1 MSNKKR
7 RRPNPHGP
15 VGSNGH
21 NGAAVNSGNGVN
33 GGTKE
38 FSLAEQSKQYTT
50 LATVMERYDLVEVV
64 ENYGDP
70 FVIVSERGGPSYDPT
85 PQRPNRHVG
94 DETWQHR
101 MDRFA
106 EAGKEV
112 TLSVD
117 DRGNLLKEESKK
129 FVDYTDVSIG
139 ELGSSSV
146 SPFTSWVRREYN
158 QDLVGIKGL
167 QQYDKMRKSDG
178 TVKGTLRAVKTPVL
192 SARWFVEPDDNT
204 KVSDKNAADFVW
216 DNLTHMS
223 ITWPQFLIESLLMC
237 EFGYYMFEI
246 VWEERIVNGQTR
258 LCIKKLAPRHPM
270 DVWTWH
276 FDENGG
282 PAGVTMLPPT
292 TGMQQPVDIP
302 ISKLVV
308 FTFDREAGDIEGIS
322 ILRSAY
328 KHWFY
333 MEQLYKIDAIQKER
347 HGIGIPIIKL
357 PPGFS
362 QADKTMAENMG
373 RNLRTNERAHIVLP
387 PNWDILFAKLEGQRV
402 DCLES
407 IKEHKEAIRE
417 NILLGFM
424 GVDTT
429 TTEEDQT
436 MFLKA
441 TRFIAD
447 IVCETINTY
456 LIPKIIDANFSRV
469 GVPKLKARRIG
480 EQADWRTLSFAIR
493 NLIGA
498 GALVPDDPLE
508 EMLRDEMDLPLIDKA
523 TRRIA
528 ATPMNRSDQEATPSE
543 TPPKG
548 TENAPGAPTPTA
560 QPGDTGVGP
569 PIAPGS
575 ATTGRK
581 RGRKQRGAQAGL
593 PRQGPPP
600 NGQQRSNAGRDNSG
614 SK

>member
-7 RRPNPHGP
+7 RSNPYGP
-15 VGSNGH
+15 VGKNGQASSNGH
-21 NGAAVNSGNGVN
+21 SKVSTSTA
-33 GGTKE
+33 TKE
-38 FSLAEQSKQYTT
+38 FSLAEQNKQYTT
-50 LATVMERYDLVEVV
+50 LSTVMERYDLVEVV

-70 FVIVSERGGPSYDPT
+70 FVIVAERGANSSNRSSSDVKGLALPT
-85 PQRPNRHVG
+85 MSLKV
-94 DETWQHR
+94 DE
-101 MDRFA
+101 
-106 EAGKEV
+106 G
-112 TLSVD
+112 
-117 DRGNLLKEESKK
+117 GNLLKEQGKQL
-129 FVDYTDVSIG
+129 VDYTDVSIG

-204 KVSDKNAADFVW
+204 KTADKNAADFVW

-246 VWEERIVNGQTR
+246 VWEEKIVNGQKR
-258 LCIKKLAPRHPM
+258 LCVKKLAPRHPL

-302 ISKLVV
+302 ISKLIV

-322 ILRSAY
+322 VLRSAY

-362 QADKTMAENMG
+362 QGDKSMAENMG
-373 RNLRTNERAHIVLP
+373 RNLRTNERAHVVLP
-387 PNWDILFAKLEGQRV
+387 PNWDIMFAKLEGQRV
-402 DCLES
+402 DCLAS

-424 GVDTT
+424 SVDTT
-429 TTEEDQT
+429 TKEEDQT

-498 GALVPDDPLE
+498 GALIPDDPLE

-523 TRRIA
+523 TRRLA
-528 ATPMNRSDQEATPSE
+528 ATPMNRSDEPQTPIE
-543 TPPKG
+543 GPPTG
-548 TENAPGAPTPTA
+548 TNQNTPGAPTPPPA
-560 QPGDTGVGP
+560 NNSGGSTGVGP
-569 PIAPGS
+569 PVAPGS
-575 ATTGRK
+575 ATAGRK

-600 NGQQRSNAGRDNSG
+600 SGQQKSNAGRDNSG
-614 SK
+614 GSK

>member
-1 MSNKKR
+1 MGNKKR
-7 RRPNPHGP
+7 RSNPYGP
-15 VGSNGH
+15 VGKNGHSNGKSST
-21 NGAAVNSGNGVN
+21 NGNTNV
-33 GGTKE
+33 TKE

-50 LATVMERYDLVEVV
+50 LASVLERYDLVEVV

-70 FVIVSERGGPSYDPT
+70 FVIVSERGGAPFEPT
-85 PQRPNRHVG
+85 PQNSNVRPWSERPQFLGNNGGSDLTLRV
-94 DETWQHR
+94 DE
-101 MDRFA
+101 
-106 EAGKEV
+106 
-112 TLSVD
+112 S
-117 DRGNLLKEESKK
+117 GNLLKEPGKQL
-129 FVDYTDVSIG
+129 VDYTDVSIG

-204 KVSDKNAADFVW
+204 KTADKNAADFVW

-246 VWEERIVNGQTR
+246 VWEEKIVNGQKR
-258 LCIKKLAPRHPM
+258 LWVKKLAPRHPM

-292 TGMQQPVDIP
+292 TGMQQPIDIP

-322 ILRSAY
+322 VLRSAY
-328 KHWFY
+328 KHWYY

-347 HGIGIPIIKL
+347 HGIGVPIIKL

-362 QADKTMAENMG
+362 QSDKTMAENMG

-387 PNWDILFAKLEGQRV
+387 PNWDIMFAKLEGQKV

-407 IKEHKEAIRE
+407 IKVHKEAIRE

-424 GVDTT
+424 SVDTT
-429 TTEEDQT
+429 TVEEDQT

-456 LIPKIIDANFSRV
+456 LIPKIIDANFQRV

-493 NLIGA
+493 NLIGS
-498 GALVPDDPLE
+498 GALIPDDPLE

-523 TRRIA
+523 TRRLA
-528 ATPMNRSDQEATPSE
+528 ATPMNRSDEPQTPIE
-543 TPPKG
+543 GPPTG
-548 TENAPGAPTPTA
+548 TGPNTPGAPTPPPA
-560 QPGDTGVGP
+560 SGTGVGP
-569 PIAPGS
+569 PVAPGS
-575 ATTGRK
+575 ATSGGGGK
-581 RGRKQRGAQAGL
+581 RRKQRGAKAGL

-600 NGQQRSNAGRDNSG
+600 SGQQRSNAGRDNSG
-614 SK
+614 TSGGSK